1 MYNTLISKQCAMPNN
16 TTLPLV
22 LENSKTHVTCVKE
35 NDFYRI
41 FSRMI
46 HEKEW
51 FLERKFLVLDEN

>member
-1 MYNTLISKQCAMPNN
+1 MYNTLILKQCVMPNN

-35 NDFYRI
+35 NPIMETNDFYRI

-46 HEKEW
+46 HEKE
-51 FLERKFLVLDEN
+51 